1 MARRRA
7 PIVLEEAERRELER
21 RVAARTGSQQAGR
34 RAQIILRAAAG
45 EADAR
50 IAAAVGVAERT
61 VWAWRQRF
69 VRERLAGL
77 EDRPHRPPPR
87 KYTAE
92 VQAALLVLACQRPAD
107 LGRDGQTHWTTADL
121 ARHVGEHPELG
132 LGAPSKSTI
141 GVILKR
147 HKLRLDR
154 L

>member
-1 MARRRA
+1 VARRRA
-7 PIVLEEAERRELER
+7 AIRLEESERRELER
-21 RVAARTGSQQAGR
+21 RVAARTGSQQAAR

-45 EADAR
+45 ETDAR

-61 VWAWRQRF
+61 AWAWRQRF

-87 KYTAE
+87 RYPAE
-92 VQAALLVLACQRPAD
+92 IQAKLLVLACQRPAD
-107 LGRDGQTHWTTADL
+107 LGWAGQTHWTIADL
-121 ARHVGEHPELG
+121 AHYVAERPELG
-132 LGAPSKSTI
+132 LGAPSKSTL
-141 GVILKR
+141 GVLLKR